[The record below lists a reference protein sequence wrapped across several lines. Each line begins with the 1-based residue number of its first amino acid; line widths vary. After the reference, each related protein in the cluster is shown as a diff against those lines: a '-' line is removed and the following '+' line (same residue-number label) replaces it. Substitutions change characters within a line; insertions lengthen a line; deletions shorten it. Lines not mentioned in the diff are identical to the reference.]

1 MILLLFLNK
10 FNMNILENIIGEKV
24 LVTGGAGFI
33 GSNLCETL
41 LNNGN
46 KVICL
51 DNFLTGKRKNI
62 SEFLE
67 NKNFELF
74 EADIRNIDDCIKIIN
89 GVDIVFHQAA
99 LGSVPRSIENPAT
112 TNEININGFL
122 NILIACKEN
131 KVKRLVYAS
140 SSSVYGDHPVLPKV
154 EENTGNPLSPY
165 AVTKQVNEM
174 YAKVFSNLYGMEIIG
189 LRYFNV
195 FGKKQDPE
203 GQYAAAIPKFIKLLM
218 KGEAPVIY
226 GDGSQ
231 SRDFTYID
239 NVVSAN
245 ILAATSKNKEA
256 TNNVFNVACGNR
268 TNLNELCSILNEL
281 LSKNK
286 KDFRIVNPEHSTIR
300 KGDIKDSLA
309 NIEKAR
315 NILGYNPDCDVKK
328 GLEKSINWY
337 LNNLI

>member
-1 MILLLFLNK
+1 MEK
-10 FNMNILENIIGEKV
+10 IIGDKV

-218 KGEAPVIY
+218 KGEAPVIF

-245 ILAATSKNKEA
+245 ILAATSKNKDA

-286 KDFRIVNPEHSTIR
+286 KDFKIVNPEHTSIR

-315 NILGYNPDCDVKK
+315 NILEYNPDCDVKK

>member
-1 MILLLFLNK
+1 
-10 FNMNILENIIGEKV
+10 MNIITGKKIV
-24 LVTGGAGFI
+24 VTGGAGFI
-33 GSNLCETL
+33 GSNLCEAL
-41 LNNGN
+41 LNNDN
-46 KVICL
+46 EVICL
-51 DNFLTGKRKNI
+51 DNFLTGKRENI

-67 NKNFELF
+67 NKKFKLF
-74 EADIRNIDDCIKIIN
+74 EADIRNIDDCKKITE

-131 KVKRLVYAS
+131 KIKRLIYAS
-140 SSSVYGDHPVLPKV
+140 SSSVYGDHPDLPKV
-154 EENTGNPLSPY
+154 EENIGKPLSPY

-174 YAKVFSNLYGMEIIG
+174 YAKVFSDLYGMEIIG

-203 GQYAAAIPKFIKLLM
+203 GPYAAAIPKFIKLLM
-218 KGEAPVIY
+218 KGESPVIY

-231 SRDFTYID
+231 SRDFTYVD

-245 ILAATSKNKEA
+245 LLAASSTNKDA
-256 TNNVFNVACGNR
+256 LGNIFNIACGQK
-268 TNLNELCSILNEL
+268 TTLNELCSILVEL
-281 LSKNK
+281 LLKQNIDIKKSKPSYA
-286 KDFRIVNPEHSTIR
+286 PER
-300 KGDIKDSLA
+300 RGDIRDSLA
-309 NIEKAR
+309 SITKAK
-315 NILGYNPDCDVKK
+315 NILGYIPDSNVKK

-337 LNNLI
+337 VNNLI

>member
-1 MILLLFLNK
+1 
-10 FNMNILENIIGEKV
+10 MNILENIIGEKV

>member
-1 MILLLFLNK
+1 MEK
-10 FNMNILENIIGEKV
+10 IIGDKV

-51 DNFLTGKRKNI
+51 DNFLTGEKKNI
-62 SEFLE
+62 SEFLD

-74 EADIRNIDDCIKIIN
+74 EADIRNVDACKEIIN

-154 EENTGNPLSPY
+154 EENIGNPLSPY

>member
-1 MILLLFLNK
+1 MEK
-10 FNMNILENIIGEKV
+10 IIGDKV

-51 DNFLTGKRKNI
+51 DNFLTGEKKNI
-62 SEFLE
+62 SEFLD

-74 EADIRNIDDCIKIIN
+74 EADIRNVDACKEIIN

-154 EENTGNPLSPY
+154 EENIGNPLSPY

-218 KGEAPVIY
+218 KGEAPVIF

-245 ILAATSKNKEA
+245 ILAATSKNKDA

-286 KDFRIVNPEHSTIR
+286 KDFKIVNPEHTSIR

-315 NILGYNPDCDVKK
+315 NILEYNPDCDVKK

>member
-1 MILLLFLNK
+1 MEK
-10 FNMNILENIIGEKV
+10 IIGDKV

>member
-1 MILLLFLNK
+1 MEK
-10 FNMNILENIIGEKV
+10 IIGEKV

-62 SEFLE
+62 SEFLD

-74 EADIRNIDDCIKIIN
+74 EADIRNIDACKEIIN

-112 TNEININGFL
+112 TNDININGFL
-122 NILIACKEN
+122 NILIACKES

-154 EENTGNPLSPY
+154 EENIGNPLSPY

-226 GDGSQ
+226 GDGTQ

-256 TNNVFNVACGNR
+256 INNVFNVACGNR

-286 KDFRIVNPEHSTIR
+286 KDFKVINPEHTSIR

-309 NIEKAR
+309 NIEKAK

>member
-1 MILLLFLNK
+1 L
-10 FNMNILENIIGEKV
+10 NIITGKKIV
-24 LVTGGAGFI
+24 VTGGAGFI
-33 GSNLCETL
+33 GSNLCEAL
-41 LNNGN
+41 LNNDN
-46 KVICL
+46 EVICL
-51 DNFLTGKRKNI
+51 DNFLTGKRENI

-67 NKNFELF
+67 NKKFKLF
-74 EADIRNIDDCIKIIN
+74 EADIRNIDDCKKITE

-131 KVKRLVYAS
+131 KIKRLIYAS
-140 SSSVYGDHPVLPKV
+140 SSSVYGDHPDLPKV
-154 EENTGNPLSPY
+154 EENIGKPLSPY

-174 YAKVFSNLYGMEIIG
+174 YAKVFSDLYGMEIIG

-203 GQYAAAIPKFIKLLM
+203 GPYAAAIPKFIKLLM
-218 KGEAPVIY
+218 KGESPVIY

-231 SRDFTYID
+231 SRDFTYVD

-245 ILAATSKNKEA
+245 LLAASSTNKDA
-256 TNNVFNVACGNR
+256 LGNIFNIACGQK
-268 TNLNELCSILNEL
+268 TTLNELCSILVEL
-281 LSKNK
+281 LLKQNIDIKKSKPSYA
-286 KDFRIVNPEHSTIR
+286 PER
-300 KGDIKDSLA
+300 RGDIRDSLA
-309 NIEKAR
+309 SITKAK
-315 NILGYNPDCDVKK
+315 NILGYIPDSNVKK

-337 LNNLI
+337 VNNLI